1 MTTEKKIIGSCPL
14 CGGNVVKTC
23 KGYRCENNMGEH
35 PSCVLKINAIL
46 GNRKMN
52 DSEVTELLANR
63 SILLDGFA
71 TKEGKTFPTVLEL
84 AVDGIINMQGVVGKC
99 PHCGGEIRV
108 GSRAFNCSNYGNQEA
123 PCSFAIWRNIGG
135 HQVTL
140 VEAKEL
146 CEKGITSAELEM
158 YREDGAVY
166 RKRLGVSPD
175 KLQIVKI

>member
-71 TKEGKTFPTVLEL
+71 TKEGKTFPTVLENWLMTATSICRRLSANVLIVAAKSVWEAGLSTVPTMAIRKPLVRLPSGGTL
-84 AVDGIINMQGVVGKC
+84 AGI
-99 PHCGGEIRV
+99 R
-108 GSRAFNCSNYGNQEA
+108 
-123 PCSFAIWRNIGG
+123 
-135 HQVTL
+135 
-140 VEAKEL
+140 
-146 CEKGITSAELEM
+146 
-158 YREDGAVY
+158 
-166 RKRLGVSPD
+166 
-175 KLQIVKI
+175 

>member
-84 AVDGIINMQGVVGKC
+84 ADDGNINMQAVVC
-99 PHCGGEIRV
+99 LLYTSPSPRD
-108 GSRAFNCSNYGNQEA
+108 CS
-123 PCSFAIWRNIGG
+123 
-135 HQVTL
+135 
-140 VEAKEL
+140 
-146 CEKGITSAELEM
+146 
-158 YREDGAVY
+158 
-166 RKRLGVSPD
+166 
-175 KLQIVKI
+175 